1 MKDEPLV
8 SVVIATYNMG
18 QYLPDAVESVLNQ
31 NWQNLEVIVID
42 DGSEDNTEENIVR
55 FNEDSRF
62 RYIRTNNQ
70 GQPKAKNRGL
80 AESKGQFVGF
90 CDADDLWHPDKL
102 MLQMPLFGNPSVGVV
117 YSEVSYINE
126 VGVKVKKPRPYSRYS
141 GKVTSQLAIKNF
153 IPFGSA
159 MIRRSCIDQEGAFD
173 ESLPMG
179 IDWDLWL
186 RYSLNWEFQYLPQK
200 TYIYRI
206 WPGQMSNNYRGRYDN
221 AIRILTKFT
230 QEYPGTLPDQVV
242 SRAWAD
248 MYVSRAM
255 AIANAE
261 KTFREPL
268 RGIVAGLRRDFA
280 YWPAWRSLAK
290 LVLRKV

>member
-31 NWQNLEVIVID
+31 HWKNLEVIVVD
-42 DGSEDNTEENIVR
+42 DGSEDNTAERISR
-55 FNEDSRF
+55 FNDDARF
-62 RYIRTNNQ
+62 RYVRTANQ

-80 AESKGQFVGF
+80 AESKGEFIGF

-102 MLQMPLFGNPSVGVV
+102 KLQMPLFKDSSVGVV
-117 YSEVSYINE
+117 YSEVSYIDE
-126 VGVKVKKPRPYSRYS
+126 YGAKVQKPRPYSRHS
-141 GKVTSQLAIKNF
+141 GKITSQLAIKNF
-153 IPFGSA
+153 IPFGTA
-159 MIRRSCIDQEGAFD
+159 LVRRACVEQEGAFD

-186 RYSLNWEFQYLPQK
+186 RYSLKWEFQYVPHR
-200 TYIYRI
+200 TYIYRL
-206 WPGQMSNNYRGRYDN
+206 WSGQMSKNYRGRYDN

-230 QEYPGTLPDQVV
+230 QDNPDILPHEVV

-248 MYVSRAM
+248 IHVSRAM
-255 AIANAE
+255 AIASAE

-268 RGIVAGLRRDFA
+268 NGIVAGLRSNYA

-290 LVLRKV
+290 LVLRRV